1 MNTNTL
7 LPMPSNSFSEM
18 DLKTLCVVFL
28 CLGSVVC
35 SHNSV
40 LLHARAC
47 HTMASWAG

>member
-28 CLGSVVC
+28 CLGSVC
-35 SHNSV
+35 GMQPQ
-40 LLHARAC
+40 LHVIAC
-47 HTMASWAG
+47 